1 MQWLSM
7 LAFID
12 ESGHPHP
19 NDPCQRPVV
28 VSVCIDEASG
38 RTIAARLHGLKRN
51 LLGQERME
59 LKANNLIN
67 RHTFRRRPHYISFL
81 EEFYNT
87 LRNLPVTIFAV
98 IMEKPFEN
106 KQLDEDYLPNRFR
119 FLLQRIE
126 LLAEESDSRATI
138 MFDGSASLYG
148 GLGWQFNGYLYRSEE
163 GKALRHITDVPAFVD
178 SKTSHGIQIAD
189 MVASVIRQ
197 YEEAELYRQ
206 SPQMGDT
213 YLYTIRRWYNL
224 IKQKT
229 RDDLT
234 TIDGYQRPGFYG
246 LSPGES

>member
-1 MQWLSM
+1 M

-28 VSVCIDEASG
+28 VSVCLDETDG
-38 RTIAARLHGLKRN
+38 RSIAARIHALKRD

-67 RHTFRRRPHYISFL
+67 RHTFRRKPQFVSFL

-87 LRNLPVTIFAV
+87 LLNLPVTIFAM

-106 KQLDEDYLPNRFR
+106 RQIDEDYLPNRFR
-119 FLLQRIE
+119 FLVQRIE
-126 LLAEESDSRATI
+126 LLAEERNSMATI
-138 MFDGSASLYG
+138 MFDGSAGLYG

-163 GKALRHITDVPAFVD
+163 GRAFRHITDVPSFVD
-178 SKTSHGIQIAD
+178 SRTSPGIQIAD

-197 YEEAELYRQ
+197 FEEAELYKQ
-206 SPQMGDT
+206 APQVGDV
-213 YLYTIRRWYNL
+213 YLYTIRRWYN
-224 IKQKT
+224 IIRQKT

-234 TIDGYQRPGFYG
+234 TIDGYSRPGFYRLAAG
-246 LSPGES
+246 DS